1 MLASLSP
8 ALQEITITCTAPT
21 KTFNLAGLQIS
32 NIIIPNETIRNK
44 FKRQI
49 DASGYSQCN
58 MFGLVACQVA
68 YEKGNDWL
76 KQVKDYLYQNI
87 LYVDQF
93 LKENLPQ
100 VHLIFRKEHTYYGLI
115 LENFIYQMNS

>member
-1 MLASLSP
+1 
-8 ALQEITITCTAPT
+8 
-21 KTFNLAGLQIS
+21 
-32 NIIIPNETIRNK
+32 
-44 FKRQI
+44 
-49 DASGYSQCN
+49 

-100 VHLIFRKEHTYYGLI
+100 VHLIFPEGTYLLWLDFRELHLSNEQLEDLI
-115 LENFIYQMNS
+115 VNKAKLWLDSGSMFGKDGEGFQRINVACPRSILKQALFQLQSAINQ